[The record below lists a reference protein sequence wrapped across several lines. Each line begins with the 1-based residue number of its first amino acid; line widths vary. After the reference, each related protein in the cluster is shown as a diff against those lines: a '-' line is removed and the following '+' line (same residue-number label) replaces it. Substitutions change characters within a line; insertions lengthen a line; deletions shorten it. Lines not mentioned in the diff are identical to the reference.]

1 MTREID
7 DMRPAAR
14 VSLLADT
21 FRHHLVNA
29 IVAFIFATTGPVAIL
44 LAAGAKTGLSGT
56 ELASWI
62 FGAFFINGVLS
73 LVACLVYRQP
83 LVFLWTIPGSVL
95 VGTAASNLSF
105 PEIVGAYTLTGAALL
120 LIGVSGLLSR
130 ITDAIPLPIVMGMV
144 AGVLLQFGLDWIGAL
159 SSVPAIA
166 VPMTAAYFLLSA
178 FPSAARRLP
187 PMIASL
193 LTGIA
198 AVYLTADGASVPLT
212 SPAAFMPTVFVPV
225 YSLRAALELVVPLLI
240 TVIFAQNSQG
250 IALLRAAGH
259 NPPVNMI
266 TAACGIGSIA
276 AAFVGT
282 VATCLTGPVN
292 GILAS
297 SGERRHQYVG
307 GVLVALFAVGFG
319 LLAPTVTNLMI
330 AAPAG
335 FIATL
340 GGLALFNV
348 LQGAFTS
355 GFGGTFPKSAL
366 VAFLVTVSHVEI
378 ANIGAPFWGIVAGL
392 VAAWTLERAHWP
404 AGK

>member
-1 MTREID
+1 
-7 DMRPAAR
+7 
-14 VSLLADT
+14 
-21 FRHHLVNA
+21 
-29 IVAFIFATTGPVAIL
+29 
-44 LAAGAKTGLSGT
+44 
-56 ELASWI
+56 
-62 FGAFFINGVLS
+62 
-73 LVACLVYRQP
+73 
-83 LVFLWTIPGSVL
+83 
-95 VGTAASNLSF
+95 
-105 PEIVGAYTLTGAALL
+105 
-120 LIGVSGLLSR
+120 
-130 ITDAIPLPIVMGMV
+130 
-144 AGVLLQFGLDWIGAL
+144 
-159 SSVPAIA
+159 
-166 VPMTAAYFLLSA
+166 
-178 FPSAARRLP
+178 
-187 PMIASL
+187 
-193 LTGIA
+193 
-198 AVYLTADGASVPLT
+198 
-212 SPAAFMPTVFVPV
+212 
-225 YSLRAALELVVPLLI
+225 
-240 TVIFAQNSQG
+240 
-250 IALLRAAGH
+250 LLRAAGH

-307 GVLVALFAVGFG
+307 GVLIALFAVGFG

-392 VAAWTLERAHWP
+392 VAAWTLERGHWP
-404 AGK
+404 AAK